1 VAKFSQKIDPRV
13 MLAVGFSMFAV
24 GLWMNTLVTS
34 QWQGGEFFW
43 PQIIRGFA
51 LLMCIVPATNMAL
64 GALPPAQLKMASAL
78 FNTMRNL
85 GGAIGIAC
93 INTWIN
99 DRTNKHWHDLA
110 DHLTTASPSVQTWL
124 ANVVNHI
131 RTSGAD
137 PALNTKRA
145 LAVLAGKVRAEAVTM
160 AFADTFY
167 LMAMLFFGALIFVPL
182 LRRPAPVSAAAKE
195 AAH

>member
-1 VAKFSQKIDPRV
+1 MDPRAMV
-13 MLAVGFSMFAV
+13 VIGFTLFAF
-24 GLWMNTLVTS
+24 GLWLSTPVTS

-64 GALPPAQLKMASAL
+64 GALPPTQLKMASAL

-110 DHLTTASPSVQTWL
+110 DHLTTANPRMQAWL
-124 ANVVNHI
+124 GHVARHLAP
-131 RTSGAD
+131 TSSD
-137 PALNTKRA
+137 PGETARRA
-145 LAVLAGKVRAEAVTM
+145 LSVLAQTVRTEAVTM
-160 AFADTFY
+160 AFSDVFY
-167 LMAMLFFGALIFVPL
+167 LMTLLFLGTLVLVPL
-182 LRRPAPVSAAAKE
+182 LRPAKPSPAAQE
-195 AAH
+195 AQH

>member
-1 VAKFSQKIDPRV
+1 MLVA
-13 MLAVGFSMFAV
+13 GFILFAF
-24 GLWMNTLVTS
+24 GLCMGSAVTS

-43 PQIIRGFA
+43 PQIVRGLA
-51 LLMCIVPATNMAL
+51 ILMCIVPATNMAL
-64 GALPPAQLKMASAL
+64 GALPPNQLKMASAL

-93 INTWIN
+93 INTWLN

-110 DHLTTASPSVQTWL
+110 DHLTTANPKLHTWL
-124 ANVVNHI
+124 ANMANHLA
-131 RTSGAD
+131 TTGVD
-137 PALNTKRA
+137 PGVLQQETLALLANT
-145 LAVLAGKVRAEAVTM
+145 VRKEAITM

-167 LMAMLFFGALIFVPL
+167 IMAGLFAGALIFIPL
-182 LRRPAPVSAAAKE
+182 LQRPAPVTAAAKE

>member
-1 VAKFSQKIDPRV
+1 
-13 MLAVGFSMFAV
+13 MLTVGFFFFAV
-24 GLWMNTLVTS
+24 GLWLNTLVTS

-51 LLMCIVPATNMAL
+51 LLLCIVPATNMAL
-64 GALPPAQLKMASAL
+64 GALSPSQLKMSSAL

-99 DRTNKHWHDLA
+99 ARTNKHWHDLA
-110 DHLTTASPSVQTWL
+110 DHLTTASPLAQRWL
-124 ANVVNHI
+124 ANTAAHLAS
-131 RTSGAD
+131 SGAD
-137 PALNTKRA
+137 PAQ
-145 LAVLAGKVRAEAVTM
+145 LARRSLAILAGKMRAEAVTM
-160 AFADTFY
+160 AFADAFY
-167 LMAMLFFGALIFVPL
+167 LMALLFFGALVFVPL
-182 LRRPAPVSAAAKE
+182 LRRPMPVSAAAKA